1 MHKNAFAEQTRFL
14 AVLLVVLTA
23 ALGWRLV
30 AACPDLYFTLSGS
43 PPHPVNLNQP
53 AVGSADDSGLKVS
66 EDAEV
71 FVVSDGQVWV
81 HIRGEVRSP
90 GVYRVPGGTRL
101 AELIGFAGGLTADA
115 TTDDVNLAVQI
126 ADGDEITIAA
136 HDGEQQAGTDAVD
149 INTACGE
156 RLQELPG
163 IGPVLAQR
171 IIDYRERHGDFVSV
185 EQLVDVSGIGPATL
199 EGLRDKAAV
208 R

>member
-53 AVGSADDSGLKVS
+53 AVGSADDSGSKAS

-81 HIRGEVRSP
+81 HIRGEVHNP
-90 GVYRVPGGTRL
+90 GVYRVPEGTRL

-126 ADGDEITIAA
+126 ADGDEIIIAA
-136 HDGEQQAGTDAVD
+136 HDGGQQAGTDAVN
-149 INTACGE
+149 INTACCE